1 MVDVNLGSMVS
12 EVSGEGSAVVLI
24 HGLGG
29 SSNSFQPLMG
39 ALRGFKTIRPDLPG
53 AGRSAIR
60 PGLSGLSGLA
70 AAVAE
75 MLRAQ
80 AVHQAHFVGHS
91 MGTVLCQELAVSQ
104 PDLVSG
110 MTLFGP
116 IFKPPAAARQALTA
130 RADDARKNGMSAIA
144 DAICNAS
151 LSAKTKESNPAVV
164 AFVRESILRQD
175 PAGYAR
181 HCEALAAMQPPDHS
195 AISCPTR
202 LVTGA
207 EDVVAPPAMGERLQA
222 AIPGAELHV
231 LSDCGHWT
239 MLEMPSESAEHLCL
253 QLGVN

>member
-1 MVDVNLGSMVS
+1 MVDISLGSMVS
-12 EVSGEGSAVVLI
+12 EVSGEGAAVVLI

-29 SSNSFQPLMG
+29 SSNSFQPLMS

-60 PGLSGLSGLA
+60 PGLSGLRGLA

-80 AVHQAHFVGHS
+80 AINEAHFVGHS

-104 PDLVSG
+104 SDLVSG
-110 MTLFGP
+110 MTLYGA
-116 IFKPPAAARQALTA
+116 ILEPPAAARQALTSRAEEA
-130 RADDARKNGMSAIA
+130 RRNGMSGIA

-151 LSAKTKESNPAVV
+151 LAARTKESNPAVV
-164 AFVRESILRQD
+164 AFVRESIMRQD

-181 HCEALAAMQPPDHS
+181 HCEALADMQPPDHS

-202 LVTGA
+202 LVTGS
-207 EDVVAPPAMGERLQA
+207 EDVVAPPAMGEALKS

-231 LSDCGHWT
+231 LPNCGHWT
-239 MLEMPSESAEHLCL
+239 MLEMPSEAAEHLCL
-253 QLGVN
+253 QLGEN